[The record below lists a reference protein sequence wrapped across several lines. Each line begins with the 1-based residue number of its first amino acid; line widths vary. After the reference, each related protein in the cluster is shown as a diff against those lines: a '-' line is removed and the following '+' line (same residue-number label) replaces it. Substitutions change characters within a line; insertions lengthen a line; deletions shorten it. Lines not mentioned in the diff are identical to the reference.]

1 MIFFSKHNNASRHSS
16 STEACVSILGLF
28 IACGIL
34 GGLAALI
41 YGIKILFFFLLTSK
55 KYSFILG
62 LVRGIS
68 SGTIGGGIVL
78 GVSLICAVILTIV
91 FVCCLKKTD
100 GNSDANEQRSAGNHP
115 HHRNNNNNHHHHHH
129 HQQQHNR
136 QGNHGHIPTSEM
148 TRVSEVQR
156 YDHHHHQQQPNGHDI
171 QMLSYNHNEL
181 ADSANSSHSRQMPL
195 SPSKVPSSIQFNP
208 SNSASN
214 NQNRNNYNRH

>member
-129 HQQQHNR
+129 QQQHNR

>member
-41 YGIKILFFFLLTSK
+41 Y
-55 KYSFILG
+55 G

-115 HHRNNNNNHHHHHH
+115 HHRNNNNNHHHHH